1 MRAST
6 LTLIFLLLL
15 IPDILF
21 VLYFAAT
28 PTVTAAFLRTSA
40 SGLLPSY
47 LASSLLAIL
56 VLTAFLYAAIV
67 ASALFYFVASPVI
80 RRIIG

>member
-6 LTLIFLLLL
+6 LTLIFFLLL

-21 VLYFAAT
+21 VLYFAAA
-28 PTVTAAFLRTSA
+28 PAATAAFLRTSA

-47 LASSLLAIL
+47 LASNLVAII